1 MSCDPAIFE
10 VAKWEGTVLSSRK
23 MKKLSA
29 RILALSVIGFLA
41 TWAVAD
47 IQCPPGAVYTP
58 IRKLSRGLANIFYAP
73 TEIFNSV
80 ERSLHEED
88 GNIAFSYGI
97 IRGLDRTGIRIGY
110 GLYEVVNFRTPMYKR
125 SFRPPYPSD
134 RFCPINGY
142 TEFPPTFGFGNTVV
156 VRTQSW

>member
-1 MSCDPAIFE
+1 
-10 VAKWEGTVLSSRK
+10 

-29 RILALSVIGFLA
+29 RILALSVVGLIA

-47 IQCPPGAVYTP
+47 IQCPPGSAYTP
-58 IRKLSRGLANIFYAP
+58 IRKLSRGLANIFYSPA
-73 TEIFNSV
+73 EVFHRV
-80 ERSLHEED
+80 ERSLREDD
-88 GNIAFSYGI
+88 GNVAFSYGI
-97 IRGLDRTGIRIGY
+97 VSGLDRMGIRIGY

-134 RFCPINGY
+134 RMCPINGY

-156 VRTQSW
+156 IRTEAW